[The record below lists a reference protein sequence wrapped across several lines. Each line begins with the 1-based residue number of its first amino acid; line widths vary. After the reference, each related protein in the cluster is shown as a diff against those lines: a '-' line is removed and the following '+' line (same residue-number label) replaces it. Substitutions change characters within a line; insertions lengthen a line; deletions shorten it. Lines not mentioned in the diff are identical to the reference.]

1 MIASGVM
8 RRIIFVAAVCV
19 VVVSCK
25 RASSTHVDLSALK
38 LQAATRM
45 EHVLARPGTDTGFER
60 LFAGIAADPEVR
72 ERGTAL
78 VGMLGADPGIA
89 DAAGRITTAAGNA
102 PEMRQ
107 AVGEMMRTH
116 PGATPDQIGELM
128 SARIETN
135 WSVPA
140 INEAWMKAWN
150 RLLPRLDLGVMPR
163 IFATVGARFEA
174 YVDARSD
181 HWGERLTE
189 LNGGK
194 EPTPERAAQLYMDHA
209 WSEARLQKFIDAS
222 FANPRLQSE
231 CVSAIRRLLRV
242 EAVRGAVNDAASAFL
257 ADTTVQDAAVSLI
270 RQLTLTSPSPEVI
283 GRDLDR
289 MLQAPATSQALNKL
303 MARVLS
309 DPEVPKV
316 LVDSLDHLSADP
328 QLADGFNELLDR
340 W

>member
-1 MIASGVM
+1 M
-8 RRIIFVAAVCV
+8 RRIALVAAVCL

-25 RASSTHVDLSALK
+25 RASSARVDLASVK

-45 EHVLARPGTDTGFER
+45 EHVLARPGTGGGFDR
-60 LFAGIAADPEVR
+60 LFAGVAADPEVR

-78 VGMLGADPGIA
+78 FGMLGDDPVIA
-89 DAAGRITTAAGNA
+89 RAAGQITTAAGNA

-107 AVGEMMRTH
+107 AVMEMMRAH
-116 PGATPDQIGELM
+116 PGASPDQIGELM

-135 WSVPA
+135 WGVPS

-150 RLLPRLDLGVMPR
+150 RLLPRLELGVLPR
-163 IFATVGARFEA
+163 IFETVGARFDA
-174 YVDARSD
+174 YVDARGD
-181 HWGERLTE
+181 HWGDRLTE

-209 WSEARLQKFIDAS
+209 WSEARLQKFVDAS
-222 FANPRLQSE
+222 LANPRLQSE
-231 CVSAIRRLLRV
+231 CVAAIRQLLRV
-242 EAVRGAVNDAASAFL
+242 EAVRGAVHDAAAAFL
-257 ADTTVQDAAVSLI
+257 ADATVQDAATSLI
-270 RQLTLTSPSPEVI
+270 RQLTLASPSPEAV

-289 MLQAPATSQALNKL
+289 LLQAPVTAQALNKL
-303 MARVLS
+303 MARVLA
-309 DPEVPKV
+309 DPAVPKL
-316 LVDSLDHLSADP
+316 LVDSIDHLSSDP